1 MKVLNVNVANKIA
14 TYRKHDGAI
23 VCGNS
28 DYQVKFTFDEE
39 WAEHDKKTARF
50 IWNGLHMDK
59 NFTGD
64 TCEVPIIRGA
74 RIVKVGV
81 YAGNLSTTTSATI
94 PALPSVLCGGE
105 APTPEND
112 KHFAS
117 EAKEAADRAEE
128 AADRAEEAADMAANY
143 VPKDGKDYI
152 ITDADKAEIAETV
165 KAQVPLVK
173 SAEHPNFVNSV
184 DEMTDTSKVYVM
196 PDGYFYGYRERKNYN
211 LLKLSDVSYSSR
223 LQNDVAGIT
232 SSTTANLVTGWIPV
246 KYGKYYT
253 PSILYNGSRI
263 CGTTAFSLVV
273 RVNVLLDDGSI
284 VVYNN
289 DITSRGEI
297 LYTPN
302 TNETITLL
310 HENAKAVMLHMTIA
324 NTDISS
330 DAKFKAYKPM
340 VVEGDTIDDATNK
353 SLTYEYLDGDAG
365 ATVEWYNTGL
375 AYNQPVDYEGRVLA
389 LEADVADFQE
399 DMKELEDSMTNPT
412 SASPYFRDVNFGVLP
427 FTYYKGVADSYENS
441 AFGWGTKYSDFIAM
455 WKALIANHSGYITE
469 TALGTAS
476 DGQTVYLYD
485 FKPARISNQEK
496 PIPKVIIIAGQH
508 GGETANIFGL
518 YYFISNLLNS
528 WNKHPA
534 LEYLRNHVE
543 LMVVPVLNTYGF
555 DTRSYVNANGV
566 NINRNYDSNWS
577 LEGDTTSNQYGGA
590 EPFDQVEAQIVRD
603 LLLNNLDAVLV
614 IDSHVNGGGVVDE
627 YSDINYYGISES
639 TDEYFNRLVDAVSHN
654 LAAISANFNLD
665 YELGQPDAVLGFLN
679 HSDGTGL
686 LRNWAR
692 DQNLV
697 SVLVEGFGGFPNRT
711 AYTAEVFKANEE
723 ILVNWLVTAMNYLAK

>member
-28 DYQVKFTFDEE
+28 DYLVKFTFDEE

-173 SAEHPNFVNSV
+173 SAEQPTFVNSI

-196 PDGYFYGYRERKNYN
+196 PDGYMYGHREIENYN
-211 LLKLSDVSYSSR
+211 LLKLSEVSYSSR
-223 LQNDVAGIT
+223 LQDDKAGIVT
-232 SSTTANLVTGWIPV
+232 SNAQNAVTGWFPV
-246 KYGKYYT
+246 EYGKFYT
-253 PSILYNGSRI
+253 LSILYNGNRI
-263 CGTTAFSLVV
+263 SGSTLFNLVRRINLKLADGTIIVYSESDIKNNNPVV
-273 RVNVLLDDGSI
+273 N
-284 VVYNN
+284 YTTNN
-289 DITSRGEI
+289 
-297 LYTPN
+297 
-302 TNETITLL
+302 TIRIL
-310 HENAKAVMLHMTIA
+310 HENAVAVMVHIYMGGI
-324 NTDISS
+324 DISTT
-330 DAKFKAYKPM
+330 AKLEAYQPM
-340 VVEGDTIDDATNK
+340 ICEGDTVESAYNK
-353 SLTYEYLDGDAG
+353 AMTYEYLNGEAG
-365 ATVEWYNTGL
+365 GVAEWYNTGMK
-375 AYNQPVDYEGRVLA
+375 YNQPADYEDRVLA
-389 LEADVADFQE
+389 LEVEVAELQE
-399 DMKELEDSMTNPT
+399 KAEELEANMQNPT
-412 SASPYFRDVNFGVLP
+412 SASPYYRDVNFGVLP
-427 FTYYKGVADSYENS
+427 FSYYRGVADSYENN
-441 AFGWGTKYSDFIAM
+441 AFGWTTQYADFITM
-455 WKALIANHSGYITE
+455 WKALAANHSGYVTE
-469 TALGTAS
+469 TELGAAS
-476 DGQTVYLYD
+476 DGQTIYLYD
-485 FKPARISNQEK
+485 FKPVRLSNQDK
-496 PIPKVIIIAGQH
+496 GIPKIIIIAGQH

-518 YYFISNLLNS
+518 YYFISNLLNK

-543 LMVVPVLNTYGF
+543 LLIVPVLNTYGF
-555 DTRSYVNANGV
+555 DARSYKNANGV

-590 EPFDQVEAQIVRD
+590 EPFDQVEAQLVRN

-614 IDSHVNGGGVVDE
+614 VDSHVNGGGVVDK

-639 TDEYFNRLVDAVSHN
+639 TDKYFKRMVDAVSHN

-665 YELGQPDAVLGFLN
+665 YELGQIDALLGFLN
-679 HSDGTGL
+679 HSDGKGL

-711 AYTAEVFKANEE
+711 AYAPEVFKANEE
-723 ILVNWLVTAMNYLAK
+723 IIVNWLITALNYLSK